1 MKISLALVA
10 ASALAAITAPAL
22 AQADVGFPGAVIL
35 CREAVPTRTLLS
47 IETRIRNGIWVYEG
61 DLYNATATLKSTPRI
76 NAATGA
82 VIRIDNDTAAA
93 DETAQAQAIL
103 ARLGEAQ
110 LDFADAIGFANGAA
124 GHFDVERV
132 KFEIEAGILAFRVEY
147 FDGSTYDIDAATGG
161 VIPHHGADD
170 DMEATLPTTAVLPAI
185 SAAETAAGA
194 GWKTIGLETEAE
206 KGGNLVE
213 VLLLNPN
220 TGMLGL
226 ATVVGAEVSSFVQF
240 APAGGQVG
248 QAARIITALPLIQVS
263 ASGAVSAAE
272 AAYPGAGINEVELSV
287 ETEKTGTTV
296 SWKISLITAD
306 LIELDYF
313 VDATSPIGGGFRFAT
328 APVNYADGDLDRD
341 GRVDSADLGQI
352 LSAWGIVN
360 PVLDLDGSGFVDSGD
375 LGVILSGWSQN

>member
-22 AQADVGFPGAVIL
+22 AQADVGFPGAVVL

-47 IETRIRNGIWVYEG
+47 IETRIRNGILVYEG

-185 SAAETAAGA
+185 SAAETVAGA

-272 AAYPGAGINEVELSV
+272 AAYPGAGIKRGRAL
-287 ETEKTGTTV
+287 G
-296 SWKISLITAD
+296 
-306 LIELDYF
+306 
-313 VDATSPIGGGFRFAT
+313 
-328 APVNYADGDLDRD
+328 RD
-341 GRVDSADLGQI
+341 GEDRYDRVLEDLAHHGRPHRAR
-352 LSAWGIVN
+352 L
-360 PVLDLDGSGFVDSGD
+360 LRRRDLAHRRRLPLRDRAGELRRRRPRPRRTRRLRRSWPDP
-375 LGVILSGWSQN
+375 

>member
-1 MKISLALVA
+1 
-10 ASALAAITAPAL
+10 
-22 AQADVGFPGAVIL
+22 
-35 CREAVPTRTLLS
+35 
-47 IETRIRNGIWVYEG
+47 
-61 DLYNATATLKSTPRI
+61 
-76 NAATGA
+76 
-82 VIRIDNDTAAA
+82 
-93 DETAQAQAIL
+93 
-103 ARLGEAQ
+103 
-110 LDFADAIGFANGAA
+110 
-124 GHFDVERV
+124 
-132 KFEIEAGILAFRVEY
+132 
-147 FDGSTYDIDAATGG
+147 
-161 VIPHHGADD
+161 
-170 DMEATLPTTAVLPAI
+170 
-185 SAAETAAGA
+185 
-194 GWKTIGLETEAE
+194 
-206 KGGNLVE
+206 
-213 VLLLNPN
+213 
-220 TGMLGL
+220 MLGL

-248 QAARIITALPLIQVS
+248 QAARIITALPLIQVG

-306 LIELDYF
+306 RSELDYF

-328 APVNYADGDLDRD
+328 APVTYADGDLDRD